1 MCISMMSVVK
11 CSILAMYLIFHHY
24 ITPSYALRPANYIT
38 HHYNNNLYQTINGYS
53 SSSNSKSRTPQ
64 LYATATPN
72 DISIELMKFADATSS
87 SIDFMDTPA
96 VSSSVFSISD
106 VQNIALVVS
115 GLCYLI
121 YEKRP
126 RGSARDDLIEVRKS
140 VTIKNNN
147 LGVFAKTF
155 IPQGT
160 LVGVYPG
167 FVKSEEYVYEA
178 SECYDDH
185 SCHYSARLTVIVTVA
200 VVVYT

>member
-1 MCISMMSVVK
+1 
-11 CSILAMYLIFHHY
+11 
-24 ITPSYALRPANYIT
+24 
-38 HHYNNNLYQTINGYS
+38 
-53 SSSNSKSRTPQ
+53 
-64 LYATATPN
+64 
-72 DISIELMKFADATSS
+72 MKFADATSS

-178 SECYDDH
+178 SECHNDH
-185 SCHYSARLTVIVTVA
+185 ACHYSARLTVIVTVS
-200 VVVYT
+200 VVDYT

>member
-11 CSILAMYLIFHHY
+11 CSILAMYLVFHHY

-38 HHYNNNLYQTINGYS
+38 HHYYNNPYQTINGYS
-53 SSSNSKSRTPQ
+53 SSSNSNSRMPL

-185 SCHYSARLTVIVTVA
+185 SCHYSGRLTIIVTVS
-200 VVVYT
+200 VVDYT

>member
-1 MCISMMSVVK
+1 MSL
-11 CSILAMYLIFHHY
+11 SFLAIYFVFHHC
-24 ITPSYALRPANYIT
+24 IIPSYALRRSANYVA
-38 HHYNNNLYQTINGYS
+38 HQYFYSNPYQTINDYID
-53 SSSNSKSRTPQ
+53 SSNSNSRMSL
-64 LYATATPN
+64 LYATAAPN

-87 SIDFMDTPA
+87 SIDIMDIPQA

-106 VQNIALVVS
+106 AQNIALVVS

-178 SECYDDH
+178 SECVMMKEDH
-185 SCHYSARLTVIVTVA
+185 ACHHYASLPLLSSCRCCCCCC
-200 VVVYT
+200 